1 MNGWGDRCMTIEI
14 QELYHSKYAE
24 PMQQIY
30 KSVGWNKH
38 TVDNINQIYKASSHV
53 AIAFRGEAIVGFG
66 RALSDGV
73 FNGAIYDIVVYKDEQ
88 GKGMAKENLNSLLN
102 QMKSVSCIHL
112 ISTIGNEDFYK
123 KCGFRTL
130 KTGMAR
136 YLSDELAEIYLN
148 NEHEEGT
155 EDHKK

>member
-1 MNGWGDRCMTIEI
+1 MTIEI
-14 QELYHSKYAE
+14 KELYHPKYAE

-38 TVDNINQIYKASSHV
+38 TVENINLIYRASTHV
-53 AIAFRGEAIVGFG
+53 AIAFRGESIIGIG

-73 FNGAIYDIVVYKDEQ
+73 FNGAIYDIVVHKDEQ
-88 GKGMAKENLNSLLN
+88 GKGIAKEILTSLLN
-102 QMKSVSCIHL
+102 QMKSISCIHQ
-112 ISTIGNEDFYK
+112 ISTIGNEEFYK

-136 YLSDELAEIYLN
+136 YLSDELAELYLIN
-148 NEHEEGT
+148 GHE
-155 EDHKK
+155 DRP

>member
-1 MNGWGDRCMTIEI
+1 MTIELK
-14 QELYHSKYAE
+14 ELYQSNYAE

-38 TVDNINQIYKASSHV
+38 NVEKINLIYKASTHV
-53 AIAFRGEAIVGFG
+53 AIAFRGETIVGFG

-73 FNGAIYDIVVYKDEQ
+73 FNGAIYDIVVHKDEQ
-88 GKGMAKENLNSLLN
+88 GKGVAKEILTSLLN

-112 ISTIGNEDFYK
+112 ISTFGNEEFYK

-136 YLSDELAEIYLN
+136 YLSEELAELYLN
-148 NEHEEGT
+148 N
-155 EDHKK
+155 